1 MMKYTNVTQN
11 PDGTYNIH
19 YEEHGVQ
26 SGGLRCGCDAQA
38 L

>member
-19 YEEHGVQ
+19 YE
-26 SGGLRCGCDAQA
+26 DDQA
-38 L
+38 LWCGNG